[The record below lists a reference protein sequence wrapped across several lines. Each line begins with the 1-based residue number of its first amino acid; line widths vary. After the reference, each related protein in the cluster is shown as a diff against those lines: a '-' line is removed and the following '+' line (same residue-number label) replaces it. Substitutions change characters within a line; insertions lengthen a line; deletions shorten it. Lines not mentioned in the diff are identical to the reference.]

1 MNARERAHLE
11 QAARAANQ
19 VAEKWTGLLGQDAR
33 DTAAVSRLMAARYVR
48 QLNEQER

>member
-1 MNARERAHLE
+1 MNAREREHLE

-19 VAEKWTGLLGQDAR
+19 VAEKWSGLLGQDAR
-33 DTAAVSRLMAARYVR
+33 DTTAVSRLMAARYIQ